1 MRIISGSHK
10 GKRLQAPS
18 NLPARPTTDFAK
30 EGLFNILRNRIDLTQ
45 LRVLDLFAGIGG
57 ISFEF
62 ASRGALSVVAVDKHP
77 GCVRFIQQTADQLD
91 FPIRTI
97 KSDCWSFL
105 KKDAAQYD
113 LIFMDP
119 PYEMEALELA
129 KFHQLIMSADKLAED
144 GLLIIE
150 HSKHQDISE
159 LTSFLEMRRY
169 GGSVFS
175 IFQKEAGL

>member
-10 GKRLQAPS
+10 GKRLQAPR

-30 EGLFNILRNRIDLTQ
+30 EGLFNILRNRIDLSQ
-45 LRVLDLFAGIGG
+45 IKVLDLFAGIGG

-62 ASRGALSVVAVDKHP
+62 ASRGAVSVVAVDKHS

-97 KSDCWSFL
+97 KSDCWSFI
-105 KKDAAQYD
+105 KKDVMQYD
-113 LIFMDP
+113 VIFMDP
-119 PYEMEALELA
+119 PYEMDALELG
-129 KFHQLIMSADKLAED
+129 KYHEQIMSKNKLTSD

-150 HSKHQDISE
+150 HSKHQDISQ
-159 LTSFLEMRRY
+159 LSSFLEMRRY